1 MKSIKLTPTQAIK
14 LGRRPLVGH
23 AAACQPRGE
32 FYSNRGIAIIK
43 LKETKCQSLDPK

>member
-32 FYSNRGIAIIK
+32 FYSNRGVAIIK
-43 LKETKCQSLDPK
+43 PKEPTWQYSSLK